1 METVQTGAAE
11 PQWATLAIA
20 GRNYRVDLAHPH
32 DLAISV
38 DFDGGGPRW
47 FDAPRSHSEPLA
59 SGGFVGQVRRG
70 GSCNCST
77 ISFTPHC
84 DGTHTESAGHITRES
99 FDVRRVVP
107 DRLLPA
113 LLVTVTP
120 TPADANSEGSR
131 PPPVAGDL
139 LITRAAL
146 AQAWPATLPYP
157 PVALIVRTLPN
168 PPSKRARDYRAV
180 PAPFLSLP
188 AAALLVERGI
198 EHLVLD
204 VPSAD
209 RASDQGL
216 LSAHREFF
224 GLAAGE
230 SARAAVRRPQCTI
243 TELAY
248 MDDSVRDGACL
259 LSLQFPALAGDAL
272 PSRPLL
278 YPVHVL

>member
-1 METVQTGAAE
+1 METVQTRAAE

-20 GRNYRVDLAHPH
+20 GRSYRVDLAHPH

-38 DFDGGGPRW
+38 DFDGRGPRW
-47 FDAPRSHSEPLA
+47 FESPSARSEPLA
-59 SGGFVGQVRRG
+59 SGNFVGQVRRG
-70 GSCNCST
+70 GGCNCST
-77 ISFTPHC
+77 ISLTPHC

-107 DRLLPA
+107 DRLLAA
-113 LLVTVTP
+113 LLVSVRL
-120 TPADANSEGSR
+120 TPADAHGEGSR
-131 PPPVAGDL
+131 PPPVTGDL

-146 AQAWPATLPYP
+146 EQAWPATLPFAP
-157 PVALIVRTLPN
+157 EALIVRTLPN

-188 AAALLVERGI
+188 AATLLVERGI

-248 MDDSVRDGACL
+248 IGDTVRDGPCL
-259 LSLQFPALAGDAL
+259 LGLQFPALAGDAL

-278 YPVHVL
+278 YPVHAL

>member
-1 METVQTGAAE
+1 METVQAGAAE
-11 PQWATLAIA
+11 PQWATLDIA
-20 GRNYRVDLAHPH
+20 GRSYRVDLAHPH

-38 DFDGGGPRW
+38 DFDGSEPRW
-47 FDAPRSHSEPLA
+47 FDAPRARSEPLA
-59 SGGFVGQVRRG
+59 SGAFVGQVRRG

-84 DGTHTESAGHITRES
+84 DGTHTESAGHVIREP

-113 LLVTVTP
+113 LLVSVTP
-120 TPADANSEGSR
+120 VPAGAHGEGSR
-131 PPPVAGDL
+131 PPPVTGDL
-139 LITRAAL
+139 LVTRAAL
-146 AQAWPATLPYP
+146 EQAWPATLPYA

-168 PPSKRARDYRAV
+168 PPSKRARDYRAA

-188 AAALLVERGI
+188 AATLLVERGI

-204 VPSAD
+204 LPSAD

-216 LSAHREFF
+216 LSAHRAFF
-224 GLAAGE
+224 GLDAGAT
-230 SARAAVRRPQCTI
+230 ARAAVRRPQCTI

-248 MDDSVRDGACL
+248 IPDAVRDGECL
-259 LSLQFPALAGDAL
+259 LGLQFPALAGDAL

-278 YPVHVL
+278 YPVQAL

>member
-1 METVQTGAAE
+1 METVHTGAAE

-20 GRNYRVDLAHPH
+20 GRSFRVDLAHPH

-47 FDAPRSHSEPLA
+47 FESPTAHSEPLA
-59 SGGFVGQVRRG
+59 SGSFVGQVRRG

-77 ISFTPHC
+77 ISLTPHC
-84 DGTHTESAGHITRES
+84 DGTHTESAGHVTRES
-99 FDVRRVVP
+99 VDVRRVVP

-113 LLVTVTP
+113 LLLSVTP
-120 TPADANSEGSR
+120 TPAAANGEGSR
-131 PPPVAGDL
+131 PMPVVGDL

-146 AQAWPATLPYP
+146 EQAWPATIPYA

-168 PPSKRARDYRAV
+168 PPSKRARDYRAA

-188 AAALLVERGI
+188 AATLLVGRGI

-248 MDDSVRDGACL
+248 IDDSVRDGAYL
-259 LSLQFPALAGDAL
+259 LALQFPALAGDAL

-278 YPVHVL
+278 YPVHAL

>member
-1 METVQTGAAE
+1 MRTVQTGAAE

-20 GRNYRVDLAHPH
+20 GRNYRVDLANPH
-32 DLAISV
+32 DLAIGV

-47 FDAPRSHSEPLA
+47 FDSPRSHSEPLA
-59 SGGFVGQVRRG
+59 SGSFVGQVRRG

-77 ISFTPHC
+77 ISLTPHC
-84 DGTHTESAGHITRES
+84 DGTHTESAGHITREP

-107 DRLLPA
+107 AGLLPA
-113 LLVTVTP
+113 LLVSVTP
-120 TPADANSEGSR
+120 TPADAHGEGSR
-131 PPPVAGDL
+131 PPPITGDL

-146 AQAWPATLPYP
+146 AASWPATLPYA

-168 PPSKRARDYRAV
+168 PPSKRARDYRAA

-216 LSAHREFF
+216 LCAHREFF

-248 MDDSVRDGACL
+248 IDDSVSDGACL

-272 PSRPLL
+272 PSRPLI
-278 YPVHVL
+278 YPVHAL